1 MVENLSKHYGDQICE
16 TDFGDSAA
24 DPTPFHSFPTVDA
37 LAANPSALEKR
48 LRSLGFGYRAGYIA
62 KTATS
67 LQKKGGRD
75 FLLKLREADYEDARE
90 ELLELSGIGPK
101 VHIRYY
107 PEKTREKNKFSR
119 LRTAS
124 YSCLWTS
131 TPPFPWT
138 RTCSRSLLPSTSRT
152 LGPTRR

>member
-16 TDFGDSAA
+16 TDFGDNAA

-37 LAANPSALEKR
+37 LAANPSPLEKR

-62 KTATS
+62 KTATA

-101 VHIRYY
+101 VHIRYH
-107 PEKTREKNKFSR
+107 PEKNRKKINFPGCGLHLTHVFGQALLHSR
-119 LRTAS
+119 GHAHVPDR
-124 YSCLWTS
+124 CFQV
-131 TPPFPWT
+131 PPAP
-138 RTCSRSLLPSTSRT
+138 
-152 LGPTRR
+152 